1 MLIGYELALIAAFS
15 LSLVFT
21 GEFVMKSISIIR
33 DIGITLVVL
42 TFLVI
47 LAGLCLILRSIFWQ
61 VSFNQ
66 RRALNLLNK
75 SNYLA
80 KASLMKDRSA
90 TKKLTV
96 VAEDDEDEDD
106 ESVSGEEDMIKIRAK
121 QRRQFRQRKLD
132 AIASEPPRVNN
143 IELDS
148 VHENTLSD
156 FEQEISRLEKLTGLK
171 NDKIPYQAAEPVDQ
185 EAQIV
190 LTQQVQGAHYDASR
204 PSSPAESSYSDFMSQ
219 WKNKLNAEGGDK
231 ATGEQFFS
239 DAVSNYSAQ
248 RSNYS
253 LPSHVESPQVG
264 LQKVH
269 RKQSSMVTLGVNDSQ
284 GVIHEEVY
292 EDSADS
298 DADGGGVI
306 LSKAERR
313 RLNNISAANRDG
325 SQGMV
330 DYSST
335 RANVIGAAVVMP
347 SARKEEEQYDLL

>member
-106 ESVSGEEDMIKIRAK
+106 
-121 QRRQFRQRKLD
+121 
-132 AIASEPPRVNN
+132 
-143 IELDS
+143 
-148 VHENTLSD
+148 
-156 FEQEISRLEKLTGLK
+156 
-171 NDKIPYQAAEPVDQ
+171 
-185 EAQIV
+185 
-190 LTQQVQGAHYDASR
+190 
-204 PSSPAESSYSDFMSQ
+204 
-219 WKNKLNAEGGDK
+219 
-231 ATGEQFFS
+231 
-239 DAVSNYSAQ
+239 
-248 RSNYS
+248 
-253 LPSHVESPQVG
+253 
-264 LQKVH
+264 
-269 RKQSSMVTLGVNDSQ
+269 
-284 GVIHEEVY
+284 
-292 EDSADS
+292 
-298 DADGGGVI
+298 
-306 LSKAERR
+306 
-313 RLNNISAANRDG
+313 
-325 SQGMV
+325 
-330 DYSST
+330 
-335 RANVIGAAVVMP
+335 
-347 SARKEEEQYDLL
+347 